1 MDWNSARGNAMTE
14 ERKPREWKVSQD
26 ALDARRL
33 MGTKGGKSKKQVED
47 IGDDSDG
54 IADDSL
60 WDAKPEE

>member
-1 MDWNSARGNAMTE
+1 MTE